1 MKSLNEKLILEPYEI
16 FSVRGKNYII
26 IFPEIPFWIAV
37 SQQGFLALE
46 EMKLTG
52 SIENVARKVFGSV
65 KEDSVAEVEK
75 FFRPLIE
82 SSVLHKNK
90 EDKTK
95 KVELKPNKITFLQT
109 MQCNLRCRHCCVA
122 DMPNQ
127 QMKSMSLETAKT
139 VLQRCLTLMDE
150 GKKGLSFLGGEPLCG
165 DRFIEL
171 LEFASELGFQIGLST
186 NGLLVNR
193 KFAEIAK
200 KNNINVQLSL
210 DGTDKESHEY
220 VRGKGTW
227 KKVLNAI
234 ELLNEYKVDIQT
246 NLVYH
251 RGNIDKLE
259 EYFDFAKKHHIKKV
273 RLISLMNMGRAVGQ
287 MERVPLDEF
296 VDCMYALI
304 KKRED
309 IIELLDETSFMG
321 LVMGAKFSQKMISC
335 GAGVITLT
343 ISPDGGIY
351 PCLNLY
357 DEKFEMCNILDENFY
372 EKFQN
377 SYVRKIFQDLHIAQ
391 INKEC
396 RECNMKYFCGGR
408 CRGETFQEKGDITVP
423 YPYCDEWKKAMEKIF
438 WILTEY
444 PQLGEKKYL
453 QISESAGEY
462 LDLWH

>member
-210 DGTDKESHEY
+210 DGTDEESHEY

-227 KKVLNAI
+227 KK
-234 ELLNEYKVDIQT
+234 
-246 NLVYH
+246 
-251 RGNIDKLE
+251 
-259 EYFDFAKKHHIKKV
+259 
-273 RLISLMNMGRAVGQ
+273 
-287 MERVPLDEF
+287 
-296 VDCMYALI
+296 
-304 KKRED
+304 
-309 IIELLDETSFMG
+309 SF
-321 LVMGAKFSQKMISC
+321 KC
-335 GAGVITLT
+335 
-343 ISPDGGIY
+343 
-351 PCLNLY
+351 
-357 DEKFEMCNILDENFY
+357 
-372 EKFQN
+372 
-377 SYVRKIFQDLHIAQ
+377 H
-391 INKEC
+391 
-396 RECNMKYFCGGR
+396 
-408 CRGETFQEKGDITVP
+408 
-423 YPYCDEWKKAMEKIF
+423 
-438 WILTEY
+438 
-444 PQLGEKKYL
+444 
-453 QISESAGEY
+453 
-462 LDLWH
+462 